1 MKRHL
6 NLMSRRSRVRIS
18 IRTRLRQWTTVLA
31 ALAALLAPTWFVF
44 WWPVHQ
50 QGQHT
55 AALDVKL
62 EPYRQM
68 NQASK
73 GFQNNIARVRAQEK
87 TALAL
92 AQIDTPV
99 VTLLGMISKAI
110 ANHQG
115 RVVIENL
122 EFHQSAAV
130 LSEHAPKHE
139 ANVQISIDIEGLG
152 IDADSVNRLANEFRS
167 ALPFADVQIKSSEP
181 QHINQQPMQLFFIQ
195 CAF

>member
-6 NLMSRRSRVRIS
+6 NLMSRRSRLRIS
-18 IRTRLRQWTTVLA
+18 IRTRLRQWTIVLA
-31 ALAALLAPTWFVF
+31 TVAALLVPTWFLI

-50 QGQHT
+50 QGHHT
-55 AALDVKL
+55 AALDTKL

-73 GFQNNIARVRAQEK
+73 GFQKNIARVRAQEK

-99 VTLLGMISKAI
+99 VTLLGIISKAI

-115 RVVIENL
+115 RVVLENL

-139 ANVQISIDIEGLG
+139 ANVQTSIDIEGLG

-167 ALPFADVQIKSSEP
+167 TLPFADVQIKSSEP
-181 QHINQQPMQLFFIQ
+181 QSINRQPMQSFFIQ
-195 CAF
+195 CTF